1 MIGIA
6 ISPFNR
12 FGGGESAPAS
22 SLLTGLISYWPLQT
36 NSNDIVGSNDGTD
49 TNIAYSSAAVFN
61 GTSKIAFADTPEIN
75 NVQQFTIS
83 GKVKVTS
90 LTTTNDFFSKWFYP
104 TSGSWFI
111 RCYSNG
117 SIEAYVADA
126 INDTAD
132 NYVKAAV
139 GTIVQDVEY
148 LVTLVFDG
156 TLTGNVN
163 RCKIYI
169 NSTNVTQNGGGTI
182 PSTTTNNT
190 SQGINLG
197 YLPNATNPLVGT
209 QRYVGVWNRALT
221 DAEILELTTKVYP
234 FT

>member
-12 FGGGESAPAS
+12 FGGGESAPPS

-49 TNIAYSSAAVFN
+49 TNITYSSAAVFN
-61 GTSKIAFADTPEIN
+61 GTSNIEFADTPEIDL
-75 NVQQFTIS
+75 VQQFTIS
-83 GKVKVTS
+83 GKIKVTS

-104 TSGSWFI
+104 TAGSWFI

-117 SIEAYVADA
+117 AMEAYIADA
-126 INDTAD
+126 IDDTAD
-132 NYVKAAV
+132 NYVSAPA
-139 GTIVQDVEY
+139 GTITQNVEY
-148 LVTLVFDG
+148 LVTLVFNG
-156 TLTGNVN
+156 TLTGNTN

-169 NSTNVTQNGGGTI
+169 NSTNVTAVGGGII

-190 SQGINLG
+190 NQGIALG
-197 YLPNATNPLVGT
+197 YFPNAFNPLVGT